1 MKQLGGARLR
11 TSSETLAGPGPAGSG
26 RPSSHCGHQGGDEGR
41 GGRCGRES
49 VTHSPGVIG
58 AEGAPRMAAEVA
70 HRQGQGQLFGAAH
83 GADEQGKGDARG
95 RRRANEAGAERLPR
109 SHRAQSNRPCQ
120 MGDFAAQE
128 RRDAHPGNRYG
139 APCVGHPEALHHGV
153 EKLLDAHARG
163 DQDRPR
169 EHGRQQQSVMDA
181 VADGLRRIPT
191 AVELGAPPE
200 QAEEH
205 PDQQDEEDLPRRRPN
220 VALRDCSECEERD
233 PRQRE
238 NGVSA
243 GEQPGD
249 EDEHHRRDD
258 RDGVQPRA
266 PPSGGFTGPGAFVPG
281 RPCAGRGQC
290 AIPPGG

>member
-1 MKQLGGARLR
+1 M
-11 TSSETLAGPGPAGSG
+11 
-26 RPSSHCGHQGGDEGR
+26 
-41 GGRCGRES
+41 
-49 VTHSPGVIG
+49 
-58 AEGAPRMAAEVA
+58 
-70 HRQGQGQLFGAAH
+70 
-83 GADEQGKGDARG
+83 
-95 RRRANEAGAERLPR
+95 
-109 SHRAQSNRPCQ
+109 
-120 MGDFAAQE
+120 
-128 RRDAHPGNRYG
+128 
-139 APCVGHPEALHHGV
+139 HHGV

-191 AVELGAPPE
+191 SVELGAPPD

-205 PDQQDEEDLPRRRPN
+205 PAQQDEEDLPCRRPN
-220 VALRDCSECEERD
+220 VAFRDRSECEERD
-233 PRQRE
+233 HRQDE

-249 EDEHHRRDD
+249 EDEHHRRDN

-266 PPSGGFTGPGAFVPG
+266 PSSGGSTGPGAFVQG

-290 AIPPGG
+290 AIPPGRLRGSRHVGCGTGPGDLPFGDDARPIRPRSRGTAVVAREHNGSAGPGVFRQRIQYDARARRIQVRQRLVEKQQTAIGRRR